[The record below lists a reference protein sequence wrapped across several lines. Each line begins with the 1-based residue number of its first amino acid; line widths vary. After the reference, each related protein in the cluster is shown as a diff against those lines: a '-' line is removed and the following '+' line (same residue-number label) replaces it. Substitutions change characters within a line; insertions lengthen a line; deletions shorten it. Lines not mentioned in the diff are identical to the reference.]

1 MHDPGVYIDDRRRC
15 TIHSVPITLTNPRN
29 PDVKLTRKLQQRKVR
44 DETGLFVA
52 EGIRHVG
59 EAIEAGA
66 DIAWICYAPEL
77 LKSPFAHDLLEKQRA
92 AGRRVY
98 ALTDE
103 VFRSLA
109 EKENPQGVL
118 AVIRRPLLTLEALS
132 AATHPWLVA
141 LVRPQDPGNI
151 GTVLRTLDAVG
162 GSGLILLDGGADPG
176 HPNAVRASLG
186 ALFWLPI
193 VSATFAEFT
202 SWAAA
207 QGYHVSGTSEGGSVD
222 YRATAFPRPAVLLMG
237 SEREGLT
244 PAQEAACA
252 QIVRLPMRGRVT
264 SLNLAVATGV
274 LLYSMWDRGE

>member
-1 MHDPGVYIDDRRRC
+1 MP
-15 TIHSVPITLTNPRN
+15 PTLTNPRN

-66 DIAWICYAPEL
+66 DVAWICYSPDL
-77 LKSPFAHDLLEKQRA
+77 LKSPFANDLLETQRK

-98 ALTDE
+98 ALAED

-109 EKENPQGVL
+109 DKDNPQGVL
-118 AVIRRPLLTLEALS
+118 AVIRRPSATLGALN

-151 GTVLRTLDAVG
+151 GTVLRTMDAVG
-162 GSGLILLDGGADPG
+162 ANGLLLLDGGADPG

-193 VSATFAEFT
+193 VTTTFDEFAT
-202 SWAAA
+202 WAAA
-207 QGYHVSGTSEGGSVD
+207 QDYRLIGTSENGSVD
-222 YRATAFPRPAVLLMG
+222 YRAARYARPSILVMG

-244 PAQEAACA
+244 PAQEAACHEV
-252 QIVRLPMRGRVT
+252 VRLPMRGRVT

-274 LLYSMWDRGE
+274 LLYAMWGLEAPGV

>member
-1 MHDPGVYIDDRRRC
+1 MPQ
-15 TIHSVPITLTNPRN
+15 TLTNPRN
-29 PDVKLTRKLQQRKVR
+29 PDVKLTRQLQQRKMR

-66 DIAWICYAPEL
+66 DLAWICYAPDL
-77 LKSPFAHDLLEKQRA
+77 LKSPFANDLLEKQRQ

-98 ALTDE
+98 ALAED

-109 EKENPQGVL
+109 EKDNPQGVL
-118 AVIRRPLLTLEALS
+118 AVVRRPILTLGTLT

-141 LVRPQDPGNI
+141 LVKPQDPGNI
-151 GTVLRTLDAVG
+151 GTVLRTMDAVG
-162 GSGLILLDGGADPG
+162 ANGLILLDGGADPG

-186 ALFWLPI
+186 ALFWLPVI
-193 VSATFAEFT
+193 TATFEEFAP
-202 SWAAA
+202 WATA
-207 QGYHVSGTSEGGSVD
+207 QGYRLIGTSENGAVD
-222 YRATAFPRPAVLLMG
+222 YRAAAYPRPAILVMG

-244 PAQEAACA
+244 PQQESACHEM
-252 QIVRLPMRGRVT
+252 VRLPMRGRVT

-274 LLYSMWDRGE
+274 LLYAMWRQESPAE